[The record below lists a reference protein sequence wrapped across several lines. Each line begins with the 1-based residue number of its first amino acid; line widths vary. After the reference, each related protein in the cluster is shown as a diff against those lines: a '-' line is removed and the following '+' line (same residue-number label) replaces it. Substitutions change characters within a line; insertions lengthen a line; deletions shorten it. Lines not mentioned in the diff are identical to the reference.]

1 MFLKEKSNPDRTV
14 LWKGEYIY
22 GTSFTYLVSMELVL
36 PGKNR
41 VEKKNQ
47 LKYTTRFIYDSQ
59 TDNDLYMCGNVTTII
74 KTIHVYV

>member
-1 MFLKEKSNPDRTV
+1 
-14 LWKGEYIY
+14 
-22 GTSFTYLVSMELVL
+22 MELVL